1 MKEGLITLQEKKS
14 SIQTESKL
22 RNTIFTMIKENQDLQ
37 KEIWIKENKIKSLT
51 VEKEKLESKNQW
63 LEMKLN
69 LDDKATWKV
78 ESKDDEILS

>member
-1 MKEGLITLQEKKS
+1 
-14 SIQTESKL
+14 
-22 RNTIFTMIKENQDLQ
+22 MIKENQDLQ